1 MATVTTSWKAAPAV
15 TAVAPYAPYGSM
27 IEEQRAEC
35 VRRRE
40 LALQDTVASVP
51 DPVAMARSAQLLRT
65 MEEID
70 AALARFEAGAYGRC
84 VSCGSAM
91 PVERLEFRPCATTCV
106 TCQQPAA

>member
-15 TAVAPYAPYGSM
+15 TAVA
-27 IEEQRAEC
+27 
-35 VRRRE
+35 
-40 LALQDTVASVP
+40 
-51 DPVAMARSAQLLRT
+51 RSAQLLRT

-70 AALARFEAGAYGRC
+70 AAMARFEAGAYGRC

-91 PVERLEFRPCATTCV
+91 PGEPLEFRPCAATCV

>member
-15 TAVAPYAPYGSM
+15 TAVAPYAPFGSM
-27 IEEQRAEC
+27 LEEQRAEC

-40 LALQDTVASVP
+40 LALQDTGASVP

-70 AALARFEAGAYGRC
+70 AALARSRRAPTAGASLAGAPCRWSGWSFGR
-84 VSCGSAM
+84 V
-91 PVERLEFRPCATTCV
+91 PRPA
-106 TCQQPAA
+106 